1 MTQIDHPT
9 EFDAKAADSG
19 ANATRVF
26 QSKETAAR
34 ARDQPR
40 SASTR
45 WPRPRSRHCTR

>member
-1 MTQIDHPT
+1 MTQVEHPT

-26 QSKETAAR
+26 QSKESRR
-34 ARDQPR
+34 APRDQHR

-45 WPRPRSRHCTR
+45 WPRPRSRHSMR